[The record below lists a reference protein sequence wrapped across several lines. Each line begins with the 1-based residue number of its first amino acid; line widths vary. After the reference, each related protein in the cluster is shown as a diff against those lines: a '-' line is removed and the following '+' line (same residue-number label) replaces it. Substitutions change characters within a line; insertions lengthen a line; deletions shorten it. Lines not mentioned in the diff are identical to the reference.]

1 MGVQLARFRQ
11 LDFVYLDKPRCIH
24 SSPLNVP
31 VSESSSNLIP
41 CDIDGI
47 PKATTYRWI
56 LNTTG
61 KEETLRQ
68 TTPTLTLRQKKIQF
82 PEDKKIVGQVK
93 CWASNSV
100 GESEYPCTFV
110 LVAAGKICAHL

>member
-1 MGVQLARFRQ
+1 MQRN
-11 LDFVYLDKPRCIH
+11 FVCLDKPRCIH

-82 PEDKKIVGQVK
+82 PEDKKIIQYAIVILRYHYAIFIFYMGR
-93 CWASNSV
+93 
-100 GESEYPCTFV
+100 T
-110 LVAAGKICAHL
+110 AAN